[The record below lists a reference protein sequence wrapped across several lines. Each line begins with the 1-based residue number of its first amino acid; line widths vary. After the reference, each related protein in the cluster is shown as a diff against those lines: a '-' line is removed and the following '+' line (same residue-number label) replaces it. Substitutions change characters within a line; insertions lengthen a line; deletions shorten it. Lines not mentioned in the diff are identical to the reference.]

1 MRFTGSDEAN
11 CCSSGTGG
19 SGNLFLEISQGKVSG
34 YSVVHKF
41 GRNDEIDTG
50 TDPEDVWTYGGLYT
64 YNDTPSI
71 QYISSD
77 NALDIGMEITV
88 QGLDENYEEQSV
100 TVLLNG
106 QTQTQIGTG
115 ELFVRVFRAFTSGPI
130 AFAGNV
136 LIYDDTVVSV
146 TLGVPSPTTSVK
158 AEIRAADQQTYM
170 ALYTVPAGKTAYF
183 MQQSSDITKT
193 NSSAQNAVIDIR
205 IREFGGVFRS
215 KQLDGLT
222 TDGSSSFDFVYTL
235 PETIPEKSDIR
246 MQVRSVSTNDMGVSS
261 TFVLILVDNSVA

>member
-1 MRFTGSDEAN
+1 MGVDISGYTGIRP
-11 CCSSGTGG
+11 SSQLVGIT
-19 SGNLFLEISQGKVSG
+19 NFFLEVAKGNIAGHTT
-34 YSVVHKF
+34 VHKF

-115 ELFVRVFRAFTSGPI
+115 ETFVRVFRAFTSGPT

-158 AEIRAADQQTYM
+158 AEIRAVDQQTYM

-183 MQQSSDITKT
+183 MQHSSDITKP
-193 NSSAQNAVIDIR
+193 NSSAQNAVMDIR

-261 TFVLILVDNSVA
+261 TFVLILVDN

>member
-1 MRFTGSDEAN
+1 MTNFY
-11 CCSSGTGG
+11 TGG
-19 SGNLFLEISQGKVSG
+19 GAVISSQLVGTTNFFLEVAKGTVLGHSIV
-34 YSVVHKF
+34 YKF
-41 GRNDEIDTG
+41 GRNEDIDTG

-88 QGLDENYEEQSV
+88 EGLDENYEEQSV
-100 TVLLNG
+100 VVLLNG

-115 ELFVRVFRAFTSGPI
+115 ELFVRVFRAYNSGSI
-130 AFAGNV
+130 EFAGNV

-146 TLGVPSPTTSVK
+146 TLGVPSPSTSVK
-158 AEIRAADQQTYM
+158 AEIRATDQQTYM

-183 MQQSSDITKT
+183 MQHSSDITKA
-193 NSSAQNAVIDIR
+193 NSSSQNAVMDIR

-215 KQLDGLT
+215 RQLDGLT
-222 TDGSSSFDFVYTL
+222 TDGSSSFDFVFTL
-235 PETIPEKSDIR
+235 PERIPEKSDVR
-246 MQVRSVSTNDMGVSS
+246 MQVRSVSTNDMGVSA
-261 TFVLILVDNSVA
+261 TFVLMLVDN

>member
-1 MRFTGSDEAN
+1 MSNRYSGISGG
-11 CCSSGTGG
+11 SSG
-19 SGNLFLEISQGKVSG
+19 SNLVYTTDFLFEVAKGTIPGHEA
-34 YSVVHKF
+34 VHKF
-41 GRNDEIDTG
+41 GRNEEIDTG
-50 TDPEDVWTYGGLYT
+50 TDPEDVWTYGGVYT

-71 QYISSD
+71 QYISSS

-88 QGLDENYEEQSV
+88 EGLDENYEQQSV

-106 QTQTQIGTG
+106 QAQTQIGTG

-158 AEIRAADQQTYM
+158 AEIRALDQQTYM

-183 MQQSSDITKT
+183 MQHSSDIIKT
-193 NSSAQNAVIDIR
+193 NSSAQNAVLDIR

-222 TDGSSSFDFVYTL
+222 TDGSSSFDFVFTL
-235 PETIPEKSDIR
+235 PERIPEKSDIL
-246 MQVRSVSTNDMGVSS
+246 MQIRSVSTNDMGVSS
-261 TFVLILVDNSVA
+261 TFVLILVEDG

>member
-1 MRFTGSDEAN
+1 MTNFYTGS
-11 CCSSGTGG
+11 GTATN
-19 SGNLFLEISQGKVSG
+19 SQLVRTTNFFLEVAKGNVVGHKT
-34 YSVVHKF
+34 VHKF

-71 QYISSD
+71 QYISSS

-88 QGLDENYEEQSV
+88 EGLDENYNEQSV

-106 QTQTQIGTG
+106 QAQTQIGTG
-115 ELFVRVFRAFTSGPI
+115 ELFVRVFRAFNSGPI

-146 TLGVPSPTTSVK
+146 TLGVPSPSTSVK

-170 ALYTVPAGKTAYF
+170 ALYTVPAGKTAYL
-183 MQQSSDITKT
+183 MQHSSDITKP
-193 NSSAQNAVIDIR
+193 NSSAQNTVMDIR
-205 IREFGGVFRS
+205 IRDFGGVFKSR
-215 KQLDGLT
+215 QLDGLT
-222 TDGSSSFDFVYTL
+222 TNGSSAFDFVFTL
-235 PETIPEKSDIR
+235 PERIPEKSDIR
-246 MQVRSVSTNDMGVSS
+246 MQIREVSTNDMGVSS
-261 TFVLILVDNSVA
+261 TFVLMLIDD